1 MDRPPSHCRGAQRP
15 SHKGRGF
22 YQVMRACK
30 LAPPIILLFAD
41 FASSRE
47 TILPFALKPNFETF
61 GFLNKAWYAEPHDFP
76 SVGVPT
82 SVGLHFDHGS
92 PTESSGAGAHRRG
105 DIADKLGVK
114 VTSLGPVRAKLIKKG
129 MIYSPAHGDMDF
141 TVPLFNEFM
150 IRAIPLFN
158 PT

>member
-1 MDRPPSHCRGAQRP
+1 MSLYPLFQQTFPWEGRCAAPLSLPKGRDKFVDRPPSHCRAAQRP

-22 YQVMRACK
+22 YQGMLARK

-82 SVGLHFDHGS
+82 SVGLHFDRGA
-92 PTESSGAGAHRRG
+92 PAESSGAGMALIL
-105 DIADKLGVK
+105 DMKPKFL
-114 VTSLGPVRAKLIKKG
+114 SWQVRPKG
-129 MIYSPAHGDMDF
+129 RI
-141 TVPLFNEFM
+141 
-150 IRAIPLFN
+150 
-158 PT
+158 